1 MKEMPDEAA
10 DMRGK
15 VCMVTGANAGIGRA
29 TALGL
34 AITGATV
41 VMVCRNKDRGQE
53 ALAWVQ
59 QESGNSSVR
68 LFLADLS
75 SQASIH
81 RLATDFKA
89 LYPALHVLINNA
101 GIIPRRRILTED
113 GLETQFAVNHLA
125 YFLLTALLLDV
136 LKAGAPARIIN
147 VSSQL
152 HGRAPLDFDDLQSE
166 RSYNRVLVYA
176 RTKLANVLHSYE
188 LARMLEGTGVTA
200 NCLHPG
206 LVATNLLAD
215 ATGLPRAIRFAVRVV
230 RASPEAG
237 ARTSLY
243 LATSTEVEGVTG
255 KYFAR
260 QRAVPSSK
268 ASYDQPAARRLWRI
282 SEELTGLPSS
292 G

>member
-1 MKEMPDEAA
+1 
-10 DMRGK
+10 MRGK

-34 AITGATV
+34 AKTGATV
-41 VMVCRNKDRGQE
+41 VMVCRNRDRGQE
-53 ALAWVQ
+53 ALARVQ

-68 LFLADLS
+68 LLLADLS

-101 GIIPRRRILTED
+101 GIIPRRRILTDD

-125 YFLLTALLLDV
+125 YFLLTGLLLDV
-136 LKAGAPARIIN
+136 LKAGAPARIVN

-166 RSYNRVLVYA
+166 SGYNRTLVYA
-176 RTKLANVLHSYE
+176 RTKLANVLHTYE

-206 LVATNLLAD
+206 VVATNLLAD
-215 ATGLPRAIRFAVRVV
+215 ATGLPRVIRFAARVV

-243 LATSTEVEGVTG
+243 LATSPEVEGVTG

-260 QRAVPSSK
+260 ERAVPSSE
-268 ASYDQPAARRLWRI
+268 ASYDQPASRRLWRI
-282 SEELTGLPSS
+282 SEELTGLSSS

>member
-1 MKEMPDEAA
+1 MPDEAV

-41 VMVCRNKDRGQE
+41 VMVCRNKNRGQE

-68 LFLADLS
+68 LLLADLS

-136 LKAGAPARIIN
+136 LKAGPPARIIN

-206 LVATNLLAD
+206 VVATNLLAD

-243 LATSTEVEGVTG
+243 LATSLEVEGVTG

>member
-1 MKEMPDEAA
+1 
-10 DMRGK
+10 MRGK

-34 AITGATV
+34 AKTGATV
-41 VMVCRNKDRGQE
+41 VMVCRNRDRGQE
-53 ALAWVQ
+53 ALARVQ

-68 LFLADLS
+68 LLLADLS

-101 GIIPRRRILTED
+101 GIIPRRRILTDD

-125 YFLLTALLLDV
+125 YFLLTVLLLDV
-136 LKAGAPARIIN
+136 LKAGAPARIVN

-166 RSYNRVLVYA
+166 SGYNRTLVYA
-176 RTKLANVLHSYE
+176 RTKLANVLHTYE

-206 LVATNLLAD
+206 VVATNLLAD
-215 ATGLPRAIRFAVRVV
+215 ATGLPRVIRFAARVV

-237 ARTSLY
+237 ALTSLY
-243 LATSTEVEGVTG
+243 LATSPEVEGVTG

-260 QRAVPSSK
+260 ERAVPSSE

-282 SEELTGLPSS
+282 SEELTGLSSS

>member
-1 MKEMPDEAA
+1 MSDEAV

-243 LATSTEVEGVTG
+243 LATSPEVEGVTG

-282 SEELTGLPSS
+282 SEELIGLPSS

>member
-1 MKEMPDEAA
+1 MPEEAI

-34 AITGATV
+34 AKTGATV
-41 VMVCRNKDRGQE
+41 VMVCRNRDRGQE
-53 ALAWVQ
+53 ALARVQ
-59 QESGNSSVR
+59 QESGNSLVR
-68 LFLADLS
+68 LLLADLS

-101 GIIPRRRILTED
+101 GIIPRRRILTDD

-125 YFLLTALLLDV
+125 YFLLTVLLLDV
-136 LKAGAPARIIN
+136 LKAGAPARIVN

-166 RSYNRVLVYA
+166 SGYNRTLVYA
-176 RTKLANVLHSYE
+176 RTKLANVLHTYE

-206 LVATNLLAD
+206 VVATNLLAD
-215 ATGLPRAIRFAVRVV
+215 ATGLPRVIRFAARVV

-243 LATSTEVEGVTG
+243 LATSPEVEGVTG

-260 QRAVPSSK
+260 ERAVPSSE

-282 SEELTGLPSS
+282 SEELTGLSSS

>member
-1 MKEMPDEAA
+1 MPDEAA

-68 LFLADLS
+68 LLLADLS

-81 RLATDFKA
+81 RLAADFKA

-206 LVATNLLAD
+206 VVATNLLAD

-237 ARTSLY
+237 AQTSLY
-243 LATSTEVEGVTG
+243 LATSPEVEGVTG

-268 ASYDQPAARRLWRI
+268 SSYDQPAARRLWRI

>member
-1 MKEMPDEAA
+1 MPDEAV

-34 AITGATV
+34 ARTGATV
-41 VMVCRNKDRGQE
+41 VMVCRNTDRGQE

-176 RTKLANVLHSYE
+176 RTKLANVLHTYE

-206 LVATNLLAD
+206 VVATNLLAD

>member
-1 MKEMPDEAA
+1 
-10 DMRGK
+10 MRGK

-34 AITGATV
+34 ARMGATV
-41 VMVCRNKDRGQE
+41 VMVCRNTDRGQE

-68 LFLADLS
+68 LLLADLS

-206 LVATNLLAD
+206 VVATNLLAD

-243 LATSTEVEGVTG
+243 LATSLEVEGVTG

>member
-1 MKEMPDEAA
+1 MPDEAV

-68 LFLADLS
+68 LLLADLS

-206 LVATNLLAD
+206 VVATNLLAD

-237 ARTSLY
+237 AQTSLY
-243 LATSTEVEGVTG
+243 LATSPEVEGVTG

-268 ASYDQPAARRLWRI
+268 SSYDQPAARRLWRI

>member
-1 MKEMPDEAA
+1 MPDEAV

-34 AITGATV
+34 ARMGATV
-41 VMVCRNKDRGQE
+41 VMVCRNTDRGQE

-101 GIIPRRRILTED
+101 GIIPRRWILTED

-206 LVATNLLAD
+206 VVATNLLAD
-215 ATGLPRAIRFAVRVV
+215 ATGLPRVIRLAARVV

-243 LATSTEVEGVTG
+243 LATSPEVEGVTG
-255 KYFAR
+255 KYFVR
-260 QRAVPSSK
+260 QRAVPSSE
-268 ASYDQPAARRLWRI
+268 ASYDQSAARRLWRV

>member
-1 MKEMPDEAA
+1 
-10 DMRGK
+10 MRGK

-34 AITGATV
+34 AKTGATV
-41 VMVCRNKDRGQE
+41 VMVCRNRDRGQE
-53 ALAWVQ
+53 ALARVQ

-68 LFLADLS
+68 LLLADLS

-101 GIIPRRRILTED
+101 GIIPRRRILTDD

-125 YFLLTALLLDV
+125 YFLLTVLLLDV
-136 LKAGAPARIIN
+136 LKAGAPARIVN

-166 RSYNRVLVYA
+166 SGYNRTLVYA
-176 RTKLANVLHSYE
+176 RTKLANVLHTYE

-206 LVATNLLAD
+206 VVATNLLAD
-215 ATGLPRAIRFAVRVV
+215 ATGLPRVIRFAARVV

-243 LATSTEVEGVTG
+243 LATSPEVEGVTG

-260 QRAVPSSK
+260 ERAAPSSE

-282 SEELTGLPSS
+282 SEELTGLSSS

>member
-1 MKEMPDEAA
+1 MPEEAI

-34 AITGATV
+34 AKTGATV
-41 VMVCRNKDRGQE
+41 VMVCRNRDRGQE
-53 ALAWVQ
+53 ALARVQ
-59 QESGNSSVR
+59 QESSNSSVR
-68 LFLADLS
+68 LLLADLS
-75 SQASIH
+75 SQASVH
-81 RLATDFKA
+81 RVATDFKA

-136 LKAGAPARIIN
+136 LKAGAPARIVN

-152 HGRAPLDFDDLQSE
+152 HGRASLDFDDLQSE
-166 RSYNRVLVYA
+166 SGYNRTLVYA
-176 RTKLANVLHSYE
+176 RTKLANVLHTYE

-206 LVATNLLAD
+206 VVATNLLAD
-215 ATGLPRAIRFAVRVV
+215 ATGLPRVIRLAARVV

-243 LATSTEVEGVTG
+243 LATSPEVEGVTG

-260 QRAVPSSK
+260 ERAVPSSE

-282 SEELTGLPSS
+282 SEELTGLSSS

>member
-1 MKEMPDEAA
+1 MPDEAA

-15 VCMVTGANAGIGRA
+15 ACMVTGANAGIGRA

-34 AITGATV
+34 ARTGATV
-41 VMVCRNKDRGQE
+41 VMVCRNTDRGQE

-68 LFLADLS
+68 LLLADLS

-206 LVATNLLAD
+206 VVATNLLAD

>member
-1 MKEMPDEAA
+1 MPEEAI

-34 AITGATV
+34 AKTGATV
-41 VMVCRNKDRGQE
+41 VMVCRNRDRGQE
-53 ALAWVQ
+53 ALARVQ

-68 LFLADLS
+68 LLLADLS

-101 GIIPRRRILTED
+101 GIIPRRRILTDD

-125 YFLLTALLLDV
+125 YFLLTVLLLDV
-136 LKAGAPARIIN
+136 LKAGAPARIVN

-166 RSYNRVLVYA
+166 SGYNRTLVYA
-176 RTKLANVLHSYE
+176 RTKLANVLHTYE

-206 LVATNLLAD
+206 VVATNLLAD
-215 ATGLPRAIRFAVRVV
+215 ATGLPRVIRFAARVV

-243 LATSTEVEGVTG
+243 LATSPEVEGVTG

-260 QRAVPSSK
+260 ERAVPSSE

-282 SEELTGLPSS
+282 SEELTGLSSS

>member
-1 MKEMPDEAA
+1 
-10 DMRGK
+10 MRGK

-34 AITGATV
+34 AKTGATV
-41 VMVCRNKDRGQE
+41 VMVCRNPHRGQE
-53 ALAWVQ
+53 ALAQVQ
-59 QESGNSSVR
+59 QESGNPSVC
-68 LFLADLS
+68 LLLTDLS
-75 SQASIH
+75 SQSSTH
-81 RLATDFKA
+81 RLAADFKA
-89 LYPALHVLINNA
+89 LYPALDVLINNA

-136 LKAGAPARIIN
+136 LKAGAPARIVN

-166 RSYNRVLVYA
+166 SGYNRTLVYA
-176 RTKLANVLHSYE
+176 RTKLANVLHTYE

-206 LVATNLLAD
+206 VVATNLLAD
-215 ATGLPRAIRFAVRVV
+215 ATGLPRVIRLAARVV

-243 LATSTEVEGVTG
+243 LATSPEVEGVTG

-260 QRAVPSSK
+260 EKAVPSSE

-282 SEELTGLPSS
+282 SEELTGLSSS

>member
-1 MKEMPDEAA
+1 MSDEAV

-34 AITGATV
+34 ARMGATV
-41 VMVCRNKDRGQE
+41 VMVCRNRHRGQE

-176 RTKLANVLHSYE
+176 RTKLANVLHTYE

-243 LATSTEVEGVTG
+243 LATSPEVEGVTG

-282 SEELTGLPSS
+282 SEELIGLPSS